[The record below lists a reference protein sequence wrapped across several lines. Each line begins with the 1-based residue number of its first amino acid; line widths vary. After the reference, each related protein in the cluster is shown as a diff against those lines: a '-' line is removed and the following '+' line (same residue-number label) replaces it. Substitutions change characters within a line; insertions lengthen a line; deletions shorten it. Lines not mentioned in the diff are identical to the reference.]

1 VLGHSLLE
9 GRCSGGIFIL
19 GVCEEHAAGIVN
31 GVHPVLVLASS
42 FAPRS
47 ASNCNNTGLSG
58 NAAAW
63 SAVLPLQRGSPNTLP
78 VNSMFNGSA
87 EYIRERLPSDSR
99 KIGCGVAIIP
109 KVARQ
114 F

>member
-1 VLGHSLLE
+1 
-9 GRCSGGIFIL
+9 
-19 GVCEEHAAGIVN
+19 
-31 GVHPVLVLASS
+31 
-42 FAPRS
+42 
-47 ASNCNNTGLSG
+47 
-58 NAAAW
+58 
-63 SAVLPLQRGSPNTLP
+63 
-78 VNSMFNGSA
+78 MFNGSA